1 MSFKPVNLV
10 LQSMPPLNV
19 QPQTLPRLWA
29 YLTVDDTVA
38 TVSAAGYFNADPGT
52 LLQDIDFNI
61 GDQVYCVCSDA
72 AVQLFLTAVGSTGT
86 TTMAVTVG
94 INSVATADIQNLAVT
109 TAKIDNLAVTNGKLA
124 ADAVT
129 NVKVAAAAAIDFS
142 KLAALASGNIIV
154 GSAGTVPTSVAMS
167 GDVAI
172 IASGATTIQANAVT
186 TAKIIDAAVTTA
198 KLDATTIQYVK
209 VPMTAAEWNGMYAAP
224 KLLVA
229 APAAGK
235 QIVVQ
240 RAVAAMTFVAAQYAA
255 GGAVA
260 LQYDSTVH
268 GAGPLASATLAAATV
283 NAYAASSDV
292 GLDGAD
298 TSGASSTKTAK
309 GLYISNDTGAFT
321 TGDGT
326 WNIHVWYEV
335 VTL

>member
-52 LLQDIDFNI
+52 LLQDINFNV
-61 GDQVYCVCSDA
+61 GDQIYCVCSDA
-72 AVQLFLTAVGSTGT
+72 SVQLFLTAVGSTGT
-86 TTMAVTVG
+86 TTAAVTVG
-94 INSVATADIQNLAVT
+94 INSVTTADIQNLAVT
-109 TAKIDNLAVTNGKLA
+109 TAKLAAGAVTNA
-124 ADAVT
+124 
-129 NVKVAAAAAIDFS
+129 KVDAAAAIDFS
-142 KLAALASGNIIV
+142 KLAALASGNILV

-172 IASGATTIQANAVT
+172 IASGATTIQVGAVTGAKIAANAVAT
-186 TAKIIDAAVTTA
+186 GQ
-198 KLDATTIQYVK
+198 LDATTIQYVK
-209 VPMTAAEWNGMYAAP
+209 VPMTAAQFNGMYAAP
-224 KLLVA
+224 LQLI
-229 APAAGK
+229 APPGAGK

-240 RAVAAMTFVAAQYAA
+240 RAVAAMTFVAAQYAS
-255 GGAVA
+255 GGNVA

-268 GAGPLASATLAAATV
+268 GAGPLASAVVAAATV

-292 GLDGAD
+292 GLAGAD
-298 TSGASSTKTAK
+298 TSGASSAKTNK

-326 WNIHVWYEV
+326 WNIHVWYEI